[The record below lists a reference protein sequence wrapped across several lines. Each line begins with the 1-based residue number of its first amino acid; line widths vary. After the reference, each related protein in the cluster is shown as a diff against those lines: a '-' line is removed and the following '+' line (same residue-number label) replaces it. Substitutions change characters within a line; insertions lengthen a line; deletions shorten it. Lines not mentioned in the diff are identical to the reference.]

1 MADMK
6 FKFTIQPYQT
16 EAVESVTQVF
26 AGQRFASPLSYRR
39 DVPLEVQGTLF
50 DSPADDDFSMGFANA
65 PVTINTAQL
74 LTNINQVQSRNNIKL
89 TRGIVTGGLGVCSL
103 DIEMETGKTYVYIKT
118 MFDPTLLS
126 RHIWSCYMGAN
137 KGRMCRKK

>member
-26 AGQRFASPLSYRR
+26 AGQHFASPLSYRR

-65 PVTINTAQL
+65 PVTLDTAQM
-74 LTNINQVQSRNNIKL
+74 LTNINRVQSRNNIKL
-89 TRGIVTGGLGVCSL
+89 TQSIVTGGLGACSL
-103 DIEMETGKTYVYIKT
+103 DIEMETGTGKTYVYIKT
-118 MFDPTLLS
+118 MFEL
-126 RHIWSCYMGAN
+126 N
-137 KGRMCRKK
+137 KQYGWTTMAFS